1 MIRPVHLLF
10 QHPPATDGTLIFAPP
25 GDAPSPVPSVVELTL
40 DATLPLPA
48 VRISLI
54 PGAELTIDATLPAPS
69 LEARATV
76 RVNAILTATLPG
88 PTMEAVAQ
96 YRSNTQR
103 PVVGRT
109 RMHWD
114 VAAHQADA
122 GSTLAHHV
130 ALREPATIEAAND
143 AAARLP
149 TGIEHRLPPVLQ
161 SLPVRNASPAQ
172 GGTPLRTAG
181 AVVSQDATRLP
192 LMHRGAHQDATRL
205 SSRSAYSS
213 QDATRAPRP
222 ERKSRYGRTT
232 RLQRA
237 QTGRLVPQP
246 TPGSWQP
253 THAIL
258 VGWIGR
264 YQTGSVPPIGI
275 SPRILPPAPPQPE
288 PRDPDLVFEGDGI
301 VVPIQRIYV
310 VANHVTLTRVSDGAE
325 VPALSLSVALDA
337 DSFAFSFR
345 ASLAPSAEPL
355 IAGAEEPRL
364 FDATINGITF
374 RVLIERISRDR
385 TFGSTTLSVDGRG
398 LSALLSDP
406 YAPVMPFTFAD
417 PLSARQIA
425 EQCLTQNGV
434 PLGWAVDW
442 LLEDWPVPG
451 GTLAT
456 TSTWMGVLQT
466 VAASAGAILVPHSS
480 QQRIAFAPR
489 YPVAPW
495 SISSA
500 TPDITL
506 PSDVITRE
514 GIQWDTRPAYNRV
527 IVGGKTNGVLAR
539 VTRTGTAGDVVAQT
553 VLDDLITDAIAAR
566 QRGLAVLASGGRTAT
581 ATLRMPLLDGIGF
594 IAPGKLVEYRD
605 GGRSMR
611 GYVRS
616 ASIDAGFP
624 DVWQTLTVELPEA
637 A

>member
-1 MIRPVHLLF
+1 MATIDANLIF
-10 QHPPATDGTLIFAPP
+10 WQPPATSGDLLFGANDVSPP
-25 GDAPSPVPSVVELTL
+25 QSVELTL
-40 DATLPLPA
+40 DATLPPPS

-54 PGAELTIDATLPAPS
+54 PGAELALDATLPDPTLAANVVQ
-69 LEARATV
+69 L
-76 RVNAILTATLPG
+76 VNATLTATMPG

-109 RMHWD
+109 VAAWD

-122 GSTLAHHV
+122 GGTLAHHV

-143 AAARLP
+143 AAAPLH

-161 SLPVRNASPAQ
+161 SHPVRSTSPMHGA
-172 GGTPLRTAG
+172 TPSRTAG
-181 AVVSQDATRLP
+181 AVASQDATRAP
-192 LMHRGAHQDATRL
+192 LQHRGVHQTATRL

-213 QDATRAPRP
+213 QDATHAPRP
-222 ERKSRYGRTT
+222 ERKSRYGSTT

-275 SPRILPPAPPQPE
+275 SPLVMPPEPPQPE
-288 PRDPDLVFEGDGI
+288 PRDPDLVFVGDAL
-301 VVPIQRIYV
+301 VVPAQRIYLV
-310 VANHVTLTRVSDGAE
+310 SNHVTLTRVSDGMPI
-325 VPALSLSVALDA
+325 PALSLSVALDA
-337 DSFAFSFR
+337 ESFAFSFR
-345 ASLAPSAEPL
+345 AGLSPQAETL

-466 VAASAGAILVPHSS
+466 VAASAGAILVPHAS

-581 ATLRMPLLDGIGF
+581 ATLRMPLLDGMGF
-594 IAPGKLVEYRD
+594 IQPGKLVEYQD

-616 ASIDAGFP
+616 SSIDAGFP

>member
-1 MIRPVHLLF
+1 MATIDANLIF
-10 QHPPATDGTLIFAPP
+10 WQPPATS
-25 GDAPSPVPSVVELTL
+25 GDLLFGADDVSLQSVELTL

-54 PGAELTIDATLPAPS
+54 PGAEITIDAPLPAPS
-69 LEARATV
+69 LEARVVPGVTLA
-76 RVNAILTATLPG
+76 LTATLPG

-114 VAAHQADA
+114 VAAHQADT
-122 GSTLAHHV
+122 GGTLAHHV

-143 AAARLP
+143 AALHLP
-149 TGIEHRLPPVLQ
+149 AGIEHRLPPVLQ
-161 SLPVRNASPAQ
+161 PLPVRNDAPAQ
-172 GGTPLRTAG
+172 HGTPLRTAG
-181 AVVSQDATRLP
+181 AVVSQDATRSP

-246 TPGSWQP
+246 TPGAWQP
-253 THAIL
+253 THALL

-264 YQTGSVPPIGI
+264 YQTGLVPPIGI
-275 SPRILPPAPPQPE
+275 SPRILPPPPPKPE
-288 PRDPDLVFEGDGI
+288 PRTPDLVFVGDGLI
-301 VVPIQRIYV
+301 IPAQRIYIV
-310 VANHVTLTRVSDGAE
+310 SNHVTLTRVADGAE

-355 IAGAEEPRL
+355 IAGADEPRL

-374 RVLIERISRDR
+374 RVLIERITRDR
-385 TFGSTTLSVDGRG
+385 TFGATTLSVDGRG
-398 LSALLSDP
+398 LSALLADP
-406 YAPVMPFTFAD
+406 YAPVMPFSFAD

-425 EQCLTQNGV
+425 EQCLQQNGV
-434 PLGWAVDW
+434 PLGWTIDW
-442 LLEDWPVPG
+442 LLEDWHVPS

-466 VAASAGAILVPHSS
+466 VAASAGAILVPHAS
-480 QQRIAFAPR
+480 QQRIAFVPR

-495 SISSA
+495 DISSA
-500 TPDITL
+500 TPDLTL
-506 PSDVITRE
+506 PSDAVTRE
-514 GIQWDTRPAYNRV
+514 GLQWDTRPAYNRV
-527 IVGGKTNGVLAR
+527 IVGGKSNGVLAR
-539 VTRTGTAGDVVAQT
+539 VMRSGTAGDAVAPT
-553 VLDDLITDAIAAR
+553 VIDDLITDVAAAR
-566 QRGLAVLASGGRTAT
+566 QRGLSVLASGGRIAT
-581 ATLRMPLLDGIGF
+581 ATLRMPLLDGMGF
-594 IAPGKLVEYRD
+594 IQPGKLVEYQD

-616 ASIDAGFP
+616 SSIDAGFP